1 MLSDIVSLTNMV
13 ADNLNTENPKL
24 VFKIYESLKD
34 VIDKVD
40 KTANHYLALDFSE
53 EFLQN
58 SSFGTPEMKWRY
70 FLNENLKSL
79 NKSVKNYLLL
89 LPHFCKENKGII
101 GFAKPLSYDSFVR
114 DEYNV
119 GFVEPCGMNLMIDQ
133 LNLNAKDEYY
143 LAEFKKIDLSTFTK
157 RKGLMIHLEI
167 QKETLKS
174 GLEKIK
180 DFILKN
186 IIVEDLV

>member
-1 MLSDIVSLTNMV
+1 MLSDIVSLTNIV
-13 ADNLNTENPKL
+13 ADNLNNENPKL
-24 VFKIYESLKD
+24 VFKVYESLKE
-34 VIDKVD
+34 VIEKTDE
-40 KTANHYLALDFSE
+40 TANHYLVLDFSE

-70 FLNENLKSL
+70 FLNEDLKSL

-89 LPHFCKENKGII
+89 LPHLCKNNKSII
-101 GFAKPLSYDSFVR
+101 GFAKPLSYASFVR

-119 GFVEPCGMNLMIDQ
+119 GFVEPCGMNLIIEQ
-133 LNLNAKDEYY
+133 LNLKAKDEYC

-157 RKGLMIHLEI
+157 RKDLMIHLEI
-167 QKETLKS
+167 QKETLNS

-180 DFILKN
+180 DFILEN
-186 IIVEDLV
+186 VTVEDLV